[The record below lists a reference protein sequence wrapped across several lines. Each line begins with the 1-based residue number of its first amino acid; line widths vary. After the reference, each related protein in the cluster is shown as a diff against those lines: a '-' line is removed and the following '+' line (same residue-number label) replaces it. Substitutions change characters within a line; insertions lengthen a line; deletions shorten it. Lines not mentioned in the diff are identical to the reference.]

1 MKAPLRVSILVMLGV
16 LFLALNLRAPF
27 TSLAPVLSQVME
39 RLELA
44 SAAAGFLTALPLLSF
59 AVFSPM
65 VSNVSRKIGVEP
77 SLILALI
84 LISFGIILR
93 SWGTITTLYVGTI
106 FLGMGIATGNVLLPV
121 VVKINFPTR
130 IATVT
135 SLYIFTMGIGSTIS
149 SSLMVPISNFSI
161 DQSSLF
167 SQAFSGWQLALLANI
182 IFPIFALTIWLPR
195 FRNKTSKINHA
206 RQSEHNISIRS
217 MLRSSVAWQVTLALG
232 LNSFTFYSLAG
243 WLPKILGSLGY
254 SEINAGYIY
263 GFLQFSTMLPGILL
277 LPILSRKNNQ
287 QRLVSICAFCVP
299 TSLIG
304 LLYLPEFAIF
314 WVGLFGLANCSTF
327 IIVLSFIGL
336 RTSNGS
342 QATSLSGMSQGIG
355 YALAA
360 TGPTMLGQI
369 HAQSDSWSTP
379 ILLIACVGVICTFFA
394 SLAARDKKVS
404 C

>member
-1 MKAPLRVSILVMLGV
+1 MSALFRTSLLILLGI

-27 TSLAPVLSQVME
+27 TSLAPVLTQVME
-39 RLELA
+39 SLNLA

-59 AVFSPM
+59 AIFSPM
-65 VSNVSRKIGVEP
+65 VSNVSRRIGVEP

-84 LISFGIILR
+84 LISLGVILR
-93 SWGTITTLYVGTI
+93 SWGTIPTLYCGTVL
-106 FLGMGIATGNVLLPV
+106 LGIGIATGNVLLPV

-135 SLYIFTMGIGSTIS
+135 SLYIFTMGIGSTMS

-161 DQSSLF
+161 TQSDLF
-167 SQAFSGWQLALLANI
+167 SQGFNGWQLALFANV
-182 IFPIFALTIWLPR
+182 IFPILALTIWLPR
-195 FRNKTSKINHA
+195 IKNKTSKISHSS
-206 RQSEHNISIRS
+206 QSEPTISMRS
-217 MLRSSVAWQVTLALG
+217 MLKSSVAWQVTLALG

-287 QRLVSICAFCVP
+287 QLLVSLCAFCVP

-304 LLYLPEFAIF
+304 LLYLPQFAIF

-360 TGPTMLGQI
+360 TGPTMVGQI
-369 HAQSDSWSTP
+369 HVQSDSWSTP
-379 ILLIACVGVICTFFA
+379 ILLIACVGVICTCFA
-394 SLAARDKKVS
+394 ALAARDRKIS